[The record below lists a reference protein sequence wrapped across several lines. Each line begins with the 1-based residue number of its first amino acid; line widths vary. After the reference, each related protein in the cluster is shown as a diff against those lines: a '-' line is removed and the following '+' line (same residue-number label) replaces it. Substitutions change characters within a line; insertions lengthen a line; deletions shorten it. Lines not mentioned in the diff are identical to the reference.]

1 LADHLDSP
9 GLKSPNMDAR
19 VDITDVYAFAAQ
31 EEDDEEE
38 FSRTALVLNVN
49 PLTLASAFDPDAIY
63 EVLVDTDADAT
74 PDITFKTRFS
84 TVGSNGRQRATVVRA
99 VGADANSRDFSG
111 KVIIKNAPVSFGREE
126 RIAERKD
133 FKFFAGVRSDPFFFD
148 LLGFLAG
155 FKFTGS
161 DFFADKNVFGT
172 VLEVPNSAL
181 GTNPDIGVWSRV
193 LIPAKDLE
201 TPGNG
206 ELVQIDRMGRPAINT
221 VFNHGADKVT
231 FNTIEPSGDRT
242 TVTTTGKTFLANFE
256 DVLGSFGYDA
266 GSAEN
271 IAKILLPD
279 ILTFNFNSN
288 AGFLNGRKLTDD
300 VIDIELNL
308 VTKGAV
314 TTDGVGPHT
323 DLLDE
328 FPYLGRPHGIGEKD
342 EQD

>member
-1 LADHLDSP
+1 
-9 GLKSPNMDAR
+9 MDAR
-19 VDITDVYAFAAQ
+19 VDITDVFAFAAQ
-31 EEDDEEE
+31 EEDEEEKE
-38 FSRTALVLNVN
+38 FSRTALILNVN
-49 PLTLASAFDPDAIY
+49 PLTLATAFDPDAIY
-63 EVLVDTDADAT
+63 EILVDTNADAT
-74 PDITFKTRFS
+74 PDITFKTQFS
-84 TVGSNGRQRATVVRA
+84 AVGSNGRQRATVFRA
-99 VGADANSRDFSG
+99 VGADANARDLSG
-111 KVIIKNAPVSFGREE
+111 RVIIKNAPVSFGREE

-161 DFFADKNVFGT
+161 DFFADKNVFGI

-181 GTNPDIGVWSRV
+181 GTNPNIGVWSRV

-206 ELVQIDRMGRPAINT
+206 GPVQIDRMGRPAINT
-221 VFNHGADKVT
+221 VFNHGDDKKT
-231 FNTIEPSGDRT
+231 FNAIEPTADRT

-256 DVLGSFGYDA
+256 DVLASFGYSDTTTPTAA
-266 GSAEN
+266 GLA
-271 IAKILLPD
+271 AVLLPD
-279 ILTFNFNSN
+279 ILTFNFKSN

-328 FPYLGRPHGIGEKD
+328 FPFLGRPHGVGEKD

>member
-1 LADHLDSP
+1 
-9 GLKSPNMDAR
+9 MDAR

-31 EEDDEEE
+31 EEDDEE
-38 FSRTALVLNVN
+38 FSRTALILNVN
-49 PLTLASAFDPDAIY
+49 PLTIASAFDPDAIY
-63 EVLVDTDADAT
+63 EILVDTNGDAT
-74 PDITFKTRFS
+74 PDVTFKTQFS
-84 TVGSNGRQRATVVRA
+84 AARHDDEEDDGERGQTATVVRA
-99 VGADANSRDFSG
+99 VGANANARDFSG
-111 KVIIKNAPVSFGREE
+111 RVIIKNAPVSFGREE
-126 RIAERKD
+126 RITERED

-181 GTNPDIGVWSRV
+181 GTNPNIGVWSRI

-201 TPGNG
+201 TPSTGG
-206 ELVQIDRMGRPAINT
+206 LVQIDRMGRPAINT

-279 ILTFNFNSN
+279 ILTFNFNNN

-328 FPYLGRPHGIGEKD
+328 FPYLGRPHGVVKED

>member
-1 LADHLDSP
+1 
-9 GLKSPNMDAR
+9 MDAR
-19 VDITDVYAFAAQ
+19 VDITDVFAFAAQ
-31 EEDDEEE
+31 EEEDE

-63 EVLVDTDADAT
+63 EVLVDTNADAT
-74 PDITFKTRFS
+74 PDITFKTQFS
-84 TVGSNGRQRATVVRA
+84 AVGSNGRQRATVVRA

-111 KVIIKNAPVSFGREE
+111 RVIIKNAPVSFGREE
-126 RIAERKD
+126 RIAEGED

-161 DFFADKNVFGT
+161 DFFVDKNVFGT

-181 GTNPDIGVWSRV
+181 GTNPNIGVWSRI

-201 TPGNG
+201 TPGTG
-206 ELVQIDRMGRPAINT
+206 GLVQIDRMGRPAINT

-231 FNTIEPSGDRT
+231 FNTIEPTGDRT

-256 DVLGSFGYDA
+256 DVLASFGYDG
-266 GSAEN
+266 GSAAS
-271 IAKILLPD
+271 IAQILLPD
-279 ILTFNFNSN
+279 ILTFNFNNN

-328 FPYLGRPHGIGEKD
+328 FPYLGRPHGVVKED